1 MWNPF
6 RKKKKEQQE
15 SKFNFDFETFDN
27 LFQYLVNE
35 LNHVSVLVEG
45 LRDEAEM
52 KWYQFPYSYENSE
65 DDLEVLK
72 RKGFQNFYQLLNVIH
87 EKAAISPVDAELD
100 VESDRQYDLMIVN
113 FYVSPNDDEKSYFKR
128 IKCSFYLFFVCEN
141 DSDEINAFRIFYS
154 RGLNYTIEDFLNA
167 KFLEDINNPEPEDEP
182 FIAGFEK
189 VIAALSQET
198 GVAIN
203 KKILD
208 KHPNAQISKEVSL
221 QDFRDLIE
229 MANYWKIED
238 AEKKAQHLYSYSQKD
253 KKELIAELEAQ
264 NEDDDEYYD
273 DGYFPLRFD
282 IIHEDN
288 YWYSDWKFDPEDM
301 EGIIEHFLDE
311 EWTFDYPEDTYSHDL
326 FPYIQKALSEK
337 GLELMN
343 MDTLGDSYGFFIVKK
358 ENVDP
363 LLTISDKL
371 ELGIERLL

>member
-6 RKKKKEQQE
+6 RKKNKKQPE
-15 SKFNFDFETFDN
+15 SKFNFDFQTFDN

-45 LRDEAEM
+45 LGKEAEM

-72 RKGFQNFYQLLNVIH
+72 QKGFHNFYQLLNVIH
-87 EKAAISPVDAELD
+87 EKAAISPVDAEQD
-100 VESDRQYDLMIVN
+100 VENDRQYDLMIVN
-113 FYVSPNDDEKSYFKR
+113 FYVSPNDDEKNHFKR
-128 IKCSFYLFFVCEN
+128 IKCSFYLFFVCEG
-141 DSDEINAFRIFYS
+141 DSEEINAFRIFYS

-167 KFLEDINNPEPEDEP
+167 KFLEDINNPESEDE
-182 FIAGFEK
+182 IYISDFEK
-189 VIAALSQET
+189 VIAALSLET

-203 KKILD
+203 KKIID
-208 KHPNAQISKEVSL
+208 KYPGVQISKEVSL
-221 QDFRDLIE
+221 QDFRDLLD
-229 MANYWKIED
+229 MANYWKLDD
-238 AEKKAQHLYSYSQKD
+238 AEKKAQYLYSYSQKD
-253 KKELIAELEAQ
+253 KKELIAEFEAQ
-264 NEDDDEYYD
+264 NEDEYYD
-273 DGYFPLRFD
+273 DGYFPLRCD

-311 EWTFDYPEDTYSHDL
+311 EWTFEYPEDTYSHDL